1 MTKISDGIYTH
12 RGSDIIKDEQGIWV
26 VGHFEIFKTYN
37 DAKEFINKIM
47 DGTNKKEPVVIG
59 MWKSEYDR

>member
-1 MTKISDGIYTH
+1 MKKISDGIYSH
-12 RGSDIIKDEQGIWV
+12 RGYDIIKDEQGIWV
-26 VGHFEIFKTYN
+26 ENHLEIFKSYN

-59 MWKSEYDR
+59 TWEIKDK